1 MVRAMMSKELCFFVP
16 SPRRDSRGRPLAMDG
31 LNEIVYHSRA
41 NFCAANKYKSDAT
54 AYVSEI
60 AKHAAHEQ
68 HWHTPEGRCHVTLTF
83 VEINHRRDP
92 DNVFAGAKYVLDGLT
107 ARADLGAGVIM
118 DDSQACITLVCALA
132 DKTDK
137 EHPGVWVRIKE
148 E

>member
-1 MVRAMMSKELCFFVP
+1 MVREMSELCFFVP
-16 SPRRDSRGRPLAMDG
+16 SPRRNCRGRPLAMDG
-31 LNEIVYHSRA
+31 LNEIIARERG
-41 NFCAANKYKSDAT
+41 NLNAAAKAKHDAT
-54 AYVSEI
+54 AYVAEY
-60 AKHAAHEQ
+60 AKEAAHEQ

-83 VEINHRRDP
+83 VEINHDRDP

-132 DKTDK
+132 DTTDK

>member
-1 MVRAMMSKELCFFVP
+1 MVRAMSNELCFFVP
-16 SPRRDSRGRPLAMDG
+16 SPRRDSRGHPLAMDG
-31 LNEIVYHSRA
+31 LNEIIARERGNLH
-41 NFCAANKYKSDAT
+41 AAAKAKHEAT
-54 AYVSEI
+54 AYVSYI
-60 AKHAAHEQ
+60 AARAAHEQ

-92 DNVFAGAKYVLDGLT
+92 DNVFAGAKCVLDGLT

-132 DKTDK
+132 DTTDK
-137 EHPGVWVRIKE
+137 ERPGVWVRIRE